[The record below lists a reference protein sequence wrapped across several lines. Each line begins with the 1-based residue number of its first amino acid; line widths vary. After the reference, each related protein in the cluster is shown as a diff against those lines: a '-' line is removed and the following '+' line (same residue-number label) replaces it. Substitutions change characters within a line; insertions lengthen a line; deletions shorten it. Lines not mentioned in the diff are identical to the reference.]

1 MALLLREPA
10 HGRDP
15 SFQRGRDAAAAD
27 GTLAPLGAV
36 SPCGDQ
42 AAALRSRLLGRGGI
56 DRIHAEAAGWPHLV
70 QLLAE
75 GVVQLVNLRGL
86 SAATPALLEE
96 AIATAAVRGDA
107 VLRQLVRN
115 ECRLAGER
123 DYLARFRTHDL
134 QCRAG
139 APTVRLPAHRRCMV
153 QRRCERCSADD
164 RSRPA
169 RHGGRGRRG
178 RACPVSA
185 AFRNFT
191 QEARFNRRHA
201 EGG

>member
-1 MALLLREPA
+1 VSLRTVEIRPFSEAETRLLLTEPLRHSELFRRA
-10 HGRDP
+10 ETKPPHFD
-15 SFQRGRDAAAAD
+15 
-27 GTLAPLGAV
+27 LAFWGE
-36 SPCGDQ
+36 
-42 AAALRSRLLGRGGI
+42 GGI